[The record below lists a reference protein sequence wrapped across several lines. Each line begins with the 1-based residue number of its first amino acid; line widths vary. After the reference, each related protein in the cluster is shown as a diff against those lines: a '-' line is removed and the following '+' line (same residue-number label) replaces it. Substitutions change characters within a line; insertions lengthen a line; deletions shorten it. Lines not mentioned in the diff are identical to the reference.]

1 MLVVWVPETLK
12 QRRHDSCSTFRWGF
26 FNYVI
31 YPARSADRSDSEWAQ
46 DKCVTLQ
53 KISLIPTVFLSFLP
67 ISRTPFV
74 WPRWAYL
81 VGPHW
86 ARCQQGDGWETGR
99 FSLCTRGHFGAD
111 CLEDVLYHVSS
122 LASVARATPVPAGTP
137 GSPWHSRLVS
147 AVGWDRAHGSGAL
160 TGRRHERSW
169 KQGRIT
175 PARTDVEDNSSPS
188 HKVFVFQCFF
198 SVIIGAQ
205 GFTAG
210 FAAEVQSWRYSISAT
225 ASSAGLWEKWH
236 LRTSW
241 FEIYRLKMGL

>member
-1 MLVVWVPETLK
+1 MLVVWVPETPK
-12 QRRHDSCSTFRWGF
+12 QRRHDSCSTFRWVF

-67 ISRTPFV
+67 ISRTAFV
-74 WPRWAYL
+74 WPCWVYL

-99 FSLCTRGHFGAD
+99 FSLRTRGHFGAD

-122 LASVARATPVPAGTP
+122 SALVARATPVP
-137 GSPWHSRLVS
+137 
-147 AVGWDRAHGSGAL
+147 GWDPWVPLTLEAGVSDGLGQGTWEWSTHG
-160 TGRRHERSW
+160 EE
-169 KQGRIT
+169 
-175 PARTDVEDNSSPS
+175 AREKLETRENNSSQDWCGSQFITKPQGFCLS
-188 HKVFVFQCFF
+188 VLF

-210 FAAEVQSWRYSISAT
+210 FAAEVQSWRYSISA
-225 ASSAGLWEKWH
+225 AVSSAGLWEKWH

-241 FEIYRLKMGL
+241 FEIYR